1 MFHLDKV
8 VTEEYKDIEREEEGI
23 VRGKEENENKKER
36 ERMKERETI
45 DLWGSDGLV
54 HIESVHYRISLTAD
68 QTDDRVNGEW

>member
-8 VTEEYKDIEREEEGI
+8 ETEEFKDIEREEEGI

-45 DLWGSDGLV
+45 DL
-54 HIESVHYRISLTAD
+54 
-68 QTDDRVNGEW
+68 